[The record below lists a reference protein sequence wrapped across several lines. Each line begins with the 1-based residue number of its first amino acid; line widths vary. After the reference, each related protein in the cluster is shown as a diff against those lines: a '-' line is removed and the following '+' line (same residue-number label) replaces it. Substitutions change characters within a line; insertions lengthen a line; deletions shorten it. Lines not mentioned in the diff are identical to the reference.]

1 MTDWRWNPAAHRYQ
15 AVDSGRF
22 LSAAG
27 SDQLR
32 DHFLNLQRDRLA
44 ELADRL
50 SAGDLSLGSWERQM
64 RSSIK
69 QLWTTEYAYGRGGR
83 NAIIDANR
91 AELGNLVTRQWEYL
105 SGFARDLEAGLLTAE
120 QVRARAQLYANAA
133 VLAHAAGEAASF
145 EDQDPSTIEEL
156 NRLGSSDSCRQCPD
170 LTALGWVAFGTLPLP
185 GSRLCKSNCRCRI
198 SRRQKEI
205 AAA

>member
-15 AVDSGRF
+15 AIASGRF

-44 ELADRL
+44 ELADRV
-50 SAGDLSLGSWERQM
+50 STGDLTLGAWERQM

-83 NAIIDANR
+83 HAMTDANR
-91 AELGNLVTRQWEYL
+91 AELGNLVTGQWTYL
-105 SGFARDLEAGLLTAE
+105 SGFARDLEAGVLTAE

-133 VLAHAAGEAASF
+133 VLAHAAGRGRELRGPGPVRNRR
-145 EDQDPSTIEEL
+145 DQPPGILRLLPAVSGPDRA
-156 NRLGSSDSCRQCPD
+156 RLGR
-170 LTALGWVAFGTLPLP
+170 V
-185 GSRLCKSNCRCRI
+185 RH
-198 SRRQKEI
+198 
-205 AAA
+205 AAAAGQPIV